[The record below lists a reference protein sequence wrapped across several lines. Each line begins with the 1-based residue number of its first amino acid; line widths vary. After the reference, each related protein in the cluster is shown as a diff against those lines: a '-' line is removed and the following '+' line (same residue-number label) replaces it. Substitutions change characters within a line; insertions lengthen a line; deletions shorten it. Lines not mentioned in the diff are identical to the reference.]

1 MTFECVRNG
10 PIYMIPH
17 GNVSLFKLKFVMT
30 KVFFSPQFCDI
41 ENLAN
46 FTRKENLV
54 EFTLGNFF
62 SKISPI
68 LW

>member
-1 MTFECVRNG
+1 
-10 PIYMIPH
+10 
-17 GNVSLFKLKFVMT
+17 MT

-41 ENLAN
+41 ENLEN

-54 EFTLGNFF
+54 EFTLGEKN
-62 SKISPI
+62 SKNSPI

>member
-1 MTFECVRNG
+1 
-10 PIYMIPH
+10 
-17 GNVSLFKLKFVMT
+17 MT

-54 EFTLGNFF
+54 EFTLGEKN